1 MTAALLVAL
10 LQAATEDRTYDRA
23 PGEIVDQLRHV
34 KGVVKGKWVSH
45 FQAELEFT
53 SEQGQK
59 AFVTVGA
66 VANRKSLVR
75 AACSSGT
82 ELHPCV
88 AHVWTALDS
97 LSRVN
102 YQPLEEKVEP
112 FTSPDEPPDRGPLHV
127 HGYGGV
133 VFADSSYRGLA
144 FAGPA
149 ATGGAEVEKWWGR
162 VPNIGYAFGLGFWD
176 EKGEGTEA
184 AMFDF
189 TLIVRGRFAIPVRHC
204 SEQPVDCVS
213 LTFGAGPTVVIG
225 SVSGPMLTASTTL
238 SVGIDGRLGFEGALS
253 THFGWFSEFR
263 VLTTSGSY
271 DITTAAIQAGLVIR

>member
-1 MTAALLVAL
+1 MTAALLIAL

-23 PGEIVDQLRHV
+23 PGEIVDRLRQV
-34 KGVVKGKWVSH
+34 KGAVKGKWVSH

-53 SEQGQK
+53 SEQGNK

-66 VANRKSLVR
+66 VANRRSLVR
-75 AACSSGT
+75 AMCTNGT
-82 ELHPCV
+82 DLHACV
-88 AHVWTALDS
+88 AHVWMALDA
-97 LSRVN
+97 LSRVS

-133 VFADSSYRGLA
+133 VFADSNFGHLA

-162 VPNIGYAFGLGFWD
+162 VPNVGYAFGLGFWD

-189 TLIVRGRFAIPVRHC
+189 SLLVRGRFAIPVRHC
-204 SEQPVDCVS
+204 SEQAVDCLS

-225 SVSGPMLTASTTL
+225 SVSGPMFTASTTL
-238 SVGIDGRLGFEGALS
+238 SVGIDGRLGLEGAVS
-253 THFGWFSEFR
+253 THFGWFSELR
-263 VLTTSGSY
+263 VLTTDGNY
-271 DITTAAIQAGLVIR
+271 QITTAALLAGLMVR

>member
-1 MTAALLVAL
+1 MIAALLVAL
-10 LQAATEDRTYDRA
+10 LQAATEDKTYDRA
-23 PGEIVDQLRHV
+23 PGEIVDHLRHV
-34 KGVVKGKWVSH
+34 KGVVEGKWVSH

-53 SEQGQK
+53 SEQGNK

-75 AACSSGT
+75 ATCTSGA
-82 ELHPCV
+82 ELHSCV
-88 AHVWTALDS
+88 AHVWAALDQ

-112 FTSPDEPPDRGPLHV
+112 FTSPNEPPDTGALHV
-127 HGYGGV
+127 HGYAGV
-133 VFADSSYRGLA
+133 LFGDSTFGSFT

-162 VPNIGYAFGLGFWD
+162 VPNLGYAFGLGFWD

-189 TLIVRGRFAIPVRHC
+189 TLIMRGRIAIPVRHC
-204 SEQPVDCVS
+204 SELAVDCLS
-213 LTFGAGPTVVIG
+213 LTLGGGPNVVIG
-225 SVSGPMLTASTTL
+225 SIQGPMFTASTTL
-238 SVGIDGRLGFEGALS
+238 SVGIDGRLGMEGSLS
-253 THFGWFSEFR
+253 KHFGWFSELR
-263 VLTTSGSY
+263 VLATSGKY
-271 DITTAAIQAGLVIR
+271 DITTAALLAGLVVR